1 MKALVCDDSQFMRT
15 MVSNVL
21 KIGQFDVVTATNG
34 EDLIKVYEQEQPD
47 VVTLDIVMNK
57 VDGLAGLK
65 NLLDKYP
72 NACVVMVSAMGQKY
86 YVLEA
91 IKIGAKDFIVKPF
104 SAQDLLHTVMK
115 HVNTAS

>member
-34 EDLIKVYEQEQPD
+34 EELVEVYERERPD
-47 VVTLDIVMNK
+47 VVTLDVVMNK
-57 VDGLAGLK
+57 VDGLQGLK
-65 NLLDKYP
+65 NLLGKFPD
-72 NACVVMVSAMGQKY
+72 AIVVMVSAMGQKY

-91 IKIGAKDFIVKPF
+91 VKLGAKDFIVKPF
-104 SAQDLLHTVMK
+104 TAQDLLHTVMK
-115 HVNTAS
+115 HVNAG